1 MNSKEN
7 QVFNLLLIENIFK
20 KNCKTRNKKEKERM
34 GEAIVE
40 KSYVYTCLH
49 DIFAELTIDYK
60 EEFCR
65 YLRINTASYQVR
77 FV

>member
-1 MNSKEN
+1 
-7 QVFNLLLIENIFK
+7 
-20 KNCKTRNKKEKERM
+20 M

-77 FV
+77 FVQKNYIFIEKLKNAKET